1 MEIKQKWMQGGRR
14 HLLLMIRWDMERWIK
29 TLEGNGQWKTK
40 MGPFNFNFNFNFTFV
55 RKKEKLMS
63 KLTNYC
69 IVTFPVA
76 SYCVHQSATVGA
88 LPRLFSDTLLP
99 TLPDSLSCCRGFSL
113 SLLGFERNLKW
124 RKKHRGGSSHRGS
137 VMGVCCMSFG

>member
-1 MEIKQKWMQGGRR
+1 
-14 HLLLMIRWDMERWIK
+14 
-29 TLEGNGQWKTK
+29 
-40 MGPFNFNFNFNFTFV
+40 MGPFNFNFTFV

-99 TLPDSLSCCRGFSL
+99 TLPDSLSCCCGFSL
-113 SLLGFERNLKW
+113 SLRVREESKVEEETQRWVF
-124 RKKHRGGSSHRGS
+124 S
-137 VMGVCCMSFG
+137 